1 MPRRLL
7 SLLFIM
13 AFGHGL
19 FGLQILHA
27 QNIGQTAITLS
38 DPARG
43 NRQVTAEVY
52 YPASSSGQNAPIQAG
67 AYPLIVY
74 GHGFVMVW
82 SAYQNVWTDL
92 VPQGYIVAFPTTE
105 GSFSPIHANFGGDLA
120 FLVTAI
126 QAGEAAPRV
135 PAANVAATSA
145 IMGHSMGGGSSFL
158 GAAGNS
164 NITAMVTF
172 AAANTTPSSIA
183 VAPQV
188 TVPTL
193 LFSGANDCVTP
204 PAQHQD
210 LMYNATAATH
220 KTQISINGGGHCF
233 FANNNLNCS
242 FGESTCT
249 PTPTI
254 TRAQQ
259 QSTVSLFLSAWL
271 ARFLKN
277 DCSQGERFQDSL
289 LSHSGITFRQ
299 SRSIACATSVDEI
312 GLTRPRPMVYPNPF
326 NSTIAVDQ
334 AVEGSIYSLC
344 DLGGRMLW
352 TGTELSRQ
360 DLSYLSPGCYLLH
373 IQTPGCRFTRK
384 ILKQ

>member
-1 MPRRLL
+1 MSTRLVYCLLLLNL
-7 SLLFIM
+7 SHLGVGFEPLS
-13 AFGHGL
+13 
-19 FGLQILHA
+19 A
-27 QNIGQTAITLS
+27 QNIGQTTVTLS

-52 YPASSSGQNAPIQAG
+52 YPASSSGQNAPILAG
-67 AYPLIVY
+67 LYPLLVH

-82 SAYQNVWTDL
+82 SAYQNIWTNL

-105 GSFSPIHANFGGDLA
+105 GSFSPVHADFGADLA

-126 QAGEAAPRV
+126 QAGGAAPYV
-135 PAANVAATSA
+135 PASQVATTSA

-158 GAAGNS
+158 AAAGNS
-164 NITAMVTF
+164 NITAVVTF

-183 VAPQV
+183 AAPQV

-193 LFSGANDCVTP
+193 LFSGSNDCVTP

-210 LMYNATAATH
+210 LMYNATSATH
-220 KTQISINGGGHCF
+220 KTQISITGGGHCF

-277 DCSQGERFQDSL
+277 DCAAGERFQDSL
-289 LSHSGITFRQ
+289 TTHSGVTFRQ
-299 SRSIACATSVDEI
+299 SRSIACATYVDEF
-312 GLTRPRPMVYPNPF
+312 GQEQQWPLVYPNPF
-326 NSTIAVDQ
+326 NSTIAVDE
-334 AVEGSIYSLC
+334 AAEGSVFSLC
-344 DLGGRMLW
+344 DIGGRTLW
-352 TGTELSRQ
+352 AGRELAQQ
-360 DLSYLSPGCYLLH
+360 DFSHLTPGCYILR
-373 IQTPGCRFTRK
+373 IQSSAGLITQK
-384 ILKQ
+384 ILKR

>member
-1 MPRRLL
+1 M
-7 SLLFIM
+7 SKYFVYLLFLVLTCH
-13 AFGHGL
+13 FLPGSQL
-19 FGLQILHA
+19 VNA
-27 QNIGQTAITLS
+27 QNIGQTSIILS

-43 NRQVTAEVY
+43 NRQVSAEIY

-67 AYPLIVY
+67 VYPLIVY
-74 GHGFVMVW
+74 CHGFVMVW
-82 SAYQNVWTDL
+82 NAYQNVWTDL

-105 GSFSPIHANFGGDLA
+105 GSFSPVHANFGADLA

-126 QAGEAAPRV
+126 QTGGAAPRV
-135 PAANVAATSA
+135 PTANISATSA

-158 GAAGNS
+158 GAAGNN

-183 VAPQV
+183 AAPQV

-210 LMYNATAATH
+210 LMYNASAASH

-249 PTPTI
+249 PTPSI

-259 QSTVSLFLSAWL
+259 QSTVSQFLSAWL

-277 DCSQGERFQDSL
+277 DCAAGERFQDSL
-289 LSHSGITFRQ
+289 MAHSGITFRQ
-299 SRSIACATSVDEI
+299 SRSIACATSVDEMS
-312 GLTRPRPMVYPNPF
+312 TNTPRPLVYPNPF
-326 NSTIAVDQ
+326 QTTIQMNSGVQ
-334 AVEGSIYSLC
+334 GSVYILS
-344 DLGGRMLW
+344 DTGGRILW
-352 TGTELSRQ
+352 SGTELSQQ
-360 DLSYLSPGCYLLH
+360 DFSCLSPGCYFMH
-373 IQTPGCRFTRK
+373 IQTPGDSFTQK
-384 ILKQ
+384 ILKK